1 MCRYDLILNCVLIEL
16 RIYMSRVPP
25 PQPHRS
31 YGKREEGGLKCTRAR
46 ARVCMCVWLSCV
58 HVKSY
63 DTLCTHICST
73 LSAMQKRDLK
83 RLVQSSQA
91 VVEARDKARGE
102 FGQLVARSLQTTSHF
117 DEQFKHLGS
126 EIEQDKLINKLQIVQ
141 HMEKQTRT
149 TRKDG
154 RGNYAELGMV
164 ARSGFEEQLKK
175 RIALGTWGREGAD
188 QGTQKDML
196 SEDKVEAY
204 ETAFAKIQAAS
215 GIKDIDEL
223 IDQFIE
229 AEDKVQRDEREE
241 ERTGERE

>member
-1 MCRYDLILNCVLIEL
+1 
-16 RIYMSRVPP
+16 
-25 PQPHRS
+25 
-31 YGKREEGGLKCTRAR
+31 
-46 ARVCMCVWLSCV
+46 
-58 HVKSY
+58 
-63 DTLCTHICST
+63 
-73 LSAMQKRDLK
+73 MQKRDLK

-141 HMEKQTRT
+141 HMENQTRT
-149 TRKDG
+149 TKKDG

-164 ARSGFEEQLKK
+164 ATSGFEEELKK

-188 QGTQKDML
+188 QSTQKDML

-229 AEDKVQRDEREE
+229 AEDKVRRNKREE
-241 ERTGERE
+241 EEE